1 MDLGYKGK
9 VAIVTGCGSP
19 TGFGRRI
26 CTLLA
31 EEGCTI
37 VGCDIDL
44 AITEETI
51 KLVKAF
57 GVDAL
62 ALAFDVRDRP
72 AVDDAVKK
80 SIEKFGKID
89 ILINNAGAS
98 QSHSTPFAEMTKEQW
113 YFDIEVNLVGQM
125 NLAQAVLPH
134 MIERKFGRIVNF
146 LGGRGV
152 PGLSTYGASKG
163 GVKEWSNSLAVE
175 VAQYNVYVNTFAP
188 GLAYTGLTK
197 GASEGFMQHVT
208 NMTKQKRLCTPEDVA
223 PIIAFMASDKNAYM
237 TGGHISI
244 GDSQ

>member
-9 VAIVTGCGSP
+9 VAFVTGCGSP

-31 EEGCTI
+31 EEGCNI
-37 VGCDIDL
+37 IGCDVETET
-44 AITEETI
+44 TEETI
-51 KLVKAF
+51 RLVKEF
-57 GVDAL
+57 GVEGL
-62 ALAFDVRDRP
+62 ALVFDVRDRT
-72 AVDDAVKK
+72 AVDAAVKK
-80 SIEKFGKID
+80 AIDKFGKID
-89 ILINNAGAS
+89 ILVNNAGAS
-98 QSHSTPFAEMTKEQW
+98 WSHASNFVDMTKEML
-113 YFDIEVNLVGQM
+113 YFDIEVNLLGQM
-125 NLAQAVLPH
+125 NVAQAILPY
-134 MIERKFGRIVNF
+134 MIEKKFGRIINF

-152 PGLSTYGASKG
+152 PGLSAYGAAKG

-208 NMTKQKRLCTPEDVA
+208 NMTKQKRLCTAEDVA
-223 PIIAFMASDKNAYM
+223 PIIAFMASDKNSYM